1 MAAGRNIEQQL
12 KSNSSQNFSFW
23 IERGR
28 LELIWLFSLLVPVT
42 YDNGTGGEG
51 KIGLY
56 TRNYIKYKPVHNKL

>member
-28 LELIWLFSLLVPVT
+28 LELIWLFSHLVPVT

-51 KIGLY
+51 KI
-56 TRNYIKYKPVHNKL
+56 